1 MIVSSMTGTP
11 CLGAFLGAI
20 FAAVFGGRFFGV
32 ARFDAVLRAGLA
44 LPSLLRKAPP
54 PRTPLIALPLMW
66 PKGNAHR
73 RLALCL
79 AELLDASPSCGNVG
93 LGLCVISITH
103 VAITARGSEMT
114 YLSHVV
120 TQRPMLRVSGQI
132 LLAFCCATP
141 LVLLLCFLV

>member
-1 MIVSSMTGTP
+1 MALVDR
-11 CLGAFLGAI
+11 
-20 FAAVFGGRFFGV
+20 RF
-32 ARFDAVLRAGLA
+32 
-44 LPSLLRKAPP
+44 PP
-54 PRTPLIALPLMW
+54 PWSIEDLAAAFVAKESSAASHTADCVAVDVAKGQRVW
-66 PKGNAHR
+66 PRGNAHR